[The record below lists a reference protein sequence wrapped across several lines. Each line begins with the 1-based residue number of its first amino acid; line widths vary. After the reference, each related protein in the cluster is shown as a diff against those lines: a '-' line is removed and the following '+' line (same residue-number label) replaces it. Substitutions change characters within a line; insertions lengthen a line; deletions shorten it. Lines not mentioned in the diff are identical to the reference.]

1 MSFNSIDYLLFFPVV
16 VLIYFLLP
24 GKVKMYWLLLTSYY
38 FYMSWNA
45 KYGILIFFST
55 LIHFYAPSL

>member
-24 GKVKMYWLLLTSYY
+24 RKVKMYWLLLS
-38 FYMSWNA
+38 S
-45 KYGILIFFST
+45 
-55 LIHFYAPSL
+55 